1 MSYQSSQ
8 RFSTV
13 IAPLTTFSGAW
24 DRQKAAHL
32 LRRTVLG
39 PRIDEI
45 NRAQRDGLSRTI
57 DLLLSPI
64 AVPPPPVKY
73 RNDDDEYLQMGE
85 TWVDKSC
92 RGTNLYRAH
101 SLKGWYYNNMVQAD
115 RPSNIQ
121 ERMSFF
127 WLNYFSISAPNSDP
141 RAMYK
146 HIRLYQEEATGNL
159 RRMLQKVTVDPRML
173 RCLNGDVNSKANPNE
188 NYARELMELFTLGK
202 GPQVGDGDYTTYT
215 EKDVAALARA
225 LTGWKINNYR
235 FAKDDTPVDSHF
247 DVNDHDTGDKQ
258 LSNRLGNVV
267 IKNAGADEYK
277 VVIDI
282 LLKQEATALHFCRE
296 LYRYFVFHDINSSV
310 EDQII
315 KPLAQTLR
323 NNNYEIKP
331 VLKQLLSSEH
341 FFEAANTGAI
351 IKNPHDFLCSIVR
364 PFKEFWHDGPMK
376 DLRMRYELGGKYCDY
391 IYDLGMEFLDPP
403 TIAGWK
409 AYYDSPQYYRHWISP
424 ALMQRRVQ
432 ISTAIIDGDF
442 HINGTRLTIDYYSFL
457 KALTNPL
464 DINSVI
470 DEIVLIFL
478 PRPISA
484 QQTAALKET
493 IMGGLEDK
501 EWTMSCSDFLS
512 NPGNSNYSKPIEG
525 RMALF
530 FVDLFS
536 LGEFQLQ

>member
-8 RFSTV
+8 RFSTAIV
-13 IAPLTTFSGAW
+13 SLAPFSGTW

-45 NRAQRDGLSRTI
+45 NRAQRDGLSRTL
-57 DLLLSPI
+57 DLLLSQAPI
-64 AVPPPPVKY
+64 PSPPVKY
-73 RNDDDEYLQMGE
+73 RTDDDEYLQMGE

-92 RGTNLYRAH
+92 LGKNQYRSH

-146 HIRLYQEEATGNL
+146 DIRLYQEFAVGNFRTL
-159 RRMLQKVTVDPRML
+159 LQKITVDPRML
-173 RCLNGDVNSKANPNE
+173 RCLNGDVNSKENPNE

-202 GPQVGDGDYTTYT
+202 GPQVGPGDYTTYT
-215 EKDVAALARA
+215 EDDVAALARA
-225 LTGWKINNYR
+225 LTGWKIKPYR
-235 FAKDDTPVDSHF
+235 FAKDNTPVESYFDSS
-247 DVNDHDTGDKQ
+247 DHDTGDKK
-258 LSNRLGNVV
+258 LSPRLGSQV
-267 IKNAGADEYK
+267 IKNAGAEEYK
-277 VVIDI
+277 VIIDI
-282 LLKQEATALHFCRE
+282 LLKQDAAALHFCRE
-296 LYRYFVFHDINSSV
+296 LYRYFVFHDINPTIEAQV
-310 EDQII
+310 IE
-315 KPLAQTLR
+315 PLARTLR
-323 NNNYEIKP
+323 DNNYEIKP

-341 FFEAANTGAI
+341 FYEAAHTGAI

-364 PFKEFWHDGPMK
+364 PFREFWHDKPMQ
-376 DLRMRYELGGKYCDY
+376 DLRMRYELGGKYADY
-391 IYDLGMEFLDPP
+391 MYDLGMEFLDPP
-403 TIAGWK
+403 TISGWK
-409 AYYDSPQYYRHWISP
+409 AYYDSPQFYRHWISP

-442 HINGTRLTIDYYSFL
+442 HINGTRLSIDYYSFL
-457 KALTNPL
+457 KDFTNPT
-464 DINSVI
+464 DINSLI
-470 DEIVLIFL
+470 DEIVLVFL
-478 PRPISA
+478 PRPIST
-484 QQTAALKET
+484 QQIAALRET

-501 EWTMSCSDFLS
+501 EWTMSCRDFLA
-512 NPGNSNYSKPIEG
+512 NPGNDNYAKPIQS
-525 RMALF
+525 RMARF
-530 FVDLFS
+530 FVDLFA